1 MKNPNIES
9 RLLQLETQVNWY
21 KKCTFI
27 GVNIF
32 IGFLLL
38 SANPSNQDE
47 ITPKITAK
55 SIDLVNEAGN
65 TVMALR
71 ALTHTG
77 SILIYNSEGE
87 EMMSLSADKNEKG
100 GLLEIQNKAASN
112 RVQIRSNM
120 KSGAIKIFNDADESM
135 VFISEDPSTSKSGY
149 INLTNKIILEAT
161 KSKIYVADEEKE
173 GSFVEI
179 P

>member
-1 MKNPNIES
+1 MKNSNIEP
-9 RLLQLETQVNWY
+9 RLLQLEAQLQWY
-21 KKCTFI
+21 KKCTLI
-27 GVNIF
+27 GATLF

-38 SANPSNQDE
+38 SASSSIQDK
-47 ITPKITAK
+47 ITPKITTK

-71 ALTHTG
+71 ALEHTG
-77 SILIYNSEGE
+77 SILIYNSEGQ
-87 EMMSLSADKNEKG
+87 EMMSLSADENEKG

-135 VFISEDPSTSKSGY
+135 VFISEDPSTSQSGY

-161 KSKIYVADEEKE
+161 KSKIYVADAEKD

>member
-1 MKNPNIES
+1 MKS
-9 RLLQLETQVNWY
+9 RT
-21 KKCTFI
+21 
-27 GVNIF
+27 
-32 IGFLLL
+32 
-38 SANPSNQDE
+38 
-47 ITPKITAK
+47 
-55 SIDLVNEAGN
+55 IDLVNEAGN
-65 TVMALR
+65 IVMTLR
-71 ALTHTG
+71 AFKHTG
-77 SILIYNSEGE
+77 SIVIYNSEGQ
-87 EMMSLSADKNEKG
+87 EMMSLSADENEKG

-112 RVQIRSNM
+112 KVQIRSNM

-161 KSKIYVADEEKE
+161 KSKIYVADEKKD